1 MAPVGMDSAA
11 LVDISEM
18 SLAELESDGS
28 SVLSAA
34 LNRVAAERRSPQDV
48 SAAHTDHTDSHSSS
62 PW

>member
-11 LVDISEM
+11 LVDISKM
-18 SLAELESDGS
+18 SLEELESDGS

-34 LNRVAAERRSPQDV
+34 LNRVAAERRSPQDI